1 MELNYEYYIEEM
13 RREVAKEMKFIL
25 ENDGPEPLQRKIDQI
40 ISGSTNKSDSISAS
54 IQREVEEKSRDLAR
68 VKNNNEEANVIPSDG
83 HFEAQNKEQ
92 EIFSLIIST

>member
-40 ISGSTNKSDSISAS
+40 ISGSTKKSDSI
-54 IQREVEEKSRDLAR
+54 
-68 VKNNNEEANVIPSDG
+68 
-83 HFEAQNKEQ
+83 
-92 EIFSLIIST
+92 